1 MPSSARVAFDVVLR
15 PRDAH
20 ALAAL
25 ATGVSVPGSRTFR
38 HFVSPAQF
46 SARFGQPDAVVG
58 RVSASLRGLG
68 LLVGRVSAN
77 GLVLPVTGSA
87 GQVETALGTRLVQVR
102 LASGRVAMANVSAPR
117 LPAAVAAAIQAVIGL
132 SDLITVPSGPTVRRA
147 APHASAAR
155 PASRISARPVR
166 RSGPALSSA
175 RAPASSARASSARA
189 PSLRAAGHG
198 ARNCPAAG
206 RIAAR
211 YRAWTYPQLARA
223 YALSGLYAGGHAG
236 AGTTIAL
243 FELERWPAADIRA
256 FQTCYRTAV
265 PVRVIKVDGGAT
277 GKPDVEPTLD
287 IETALALAPQAS
299 LVVYSAPLASY
310 GRSTIDEYTQ
320 IVDQR
325 EAQVLST
332 SYVLCERDVSQLVPG
347 LIASENTIFQQAAA
361 EGITVFAAAGDS
373 GSEACSR
380 TNPARKELSV
390 NDPAS
395 QPFVTSVG
403 GTSLT
408 ALGPPPAE
416 HVWNDRSKAHGA
428 GGGGISGVWRM
439 PSWQAGRGVISRYS
453 SGRPCHAPRGYCREV
468 PDVSA
473 SADPFR
479 GYLIRFHGAWTP
491 VAGTSAATPLWAA
504 MLADIDSQTSPATY
518 AGFLNPQ
525 LYRLPAGTLN
535 DIRTGDNDYTGTH
548 QGRYPAIRG
557 YDMASGLGTPVAT
570 ALGRALRPPVAFV
583 SRPGTGAPP
592 RRLGHYLMQSFRADP
607 RPLDTFLRGAAGPA
621 GTLAFAPALEH
632 LRVSQGWGTGRN
644 GYTGDA
650 FYTGISGRPLT
661 ITVTLPARTTA
672 FYFYGQPDRAATL
685 VVTAT
690 LQNGASS
697 GPVSM
702 SADSQ
707 ARYLGFYGRDGA
719 YLHSITITSGD
730 AFAIGEFG
738 MSRGIG
744 RPRRH
749 EGSARPAARR
759 S

>member
-1 MPSSARVAFDVVLR
+1 VAFDVVLR

-408 ALGPPPAE
+408 ALGPPRMCGMTAARPMAQAEAGSPA
-416 HVWNDRSKAHGA
+416 S
-428 GGGGISGVWRM
+428 GGCR
-439 PSWQAGRGVISRYS
+439 P
-453 SGRPCHAPRGYCREV
+453 GRPDAE
-468 PDVSA
+468 S
-473 SADPFR
+473 
-479 GYLIRFHGAWTP
+479 
-491 VAGTSAATPLWAA
+491 SAATAA
-504 MLADIDSQTSPATY
+504 
-518 AGFLNPQ
+518 AGPVT
-525 LYRLPAGTLN
+525 RPAGTA
-535 DIRTGDNDYTGTH
+535 
-548 QGRYPAIRG
+548 GRSR
-557 YDMASGLGTPVAT
+557 MCQ
-570 ALGRALRPPVAFV
+570 RPPTPSAAT
-583 SRPGTGAPP
+583 SSASTEPGRLWPERARPPRCGRRCSPTSTRRPPP
-592 RRLGHYLMQSFRADP
+592 RR
-607 RPLDTFLRGAAGPA
+607 TRG
-621 GTLAFAPALEH
+621 
-632 LRVSQGWGTGRN
+632 S
-644 GYTGDA
+644 
-650 FYTGISGRPLT
+650 
-661 ITVTLPARTTA
+661 
-672 FYFYGQPDRAATL
+672 
-685 VVTAT
+685 
-690 LQNGASS
+690 
-697 GPVSM
+697 
-702 SADSQ
+702 
-707 ARYLGFYGRDGA
+707 
-719 YLHSITITSGD
+719 
-730 AFAIGEFG
+730 
-738 MSRGIG
+738 
-744 RPRRH
+744 
-749 EGSARPAARR
+749 
-759 S
+759 